1 MDYNVAKFFADT
13 YLINNTNLNYTR
25 GCDISLQK
33 TVVNGL

>member
-1 MDYNVAKFFADT
+1 MPDFQMGNKWAK
-13 YLINNTNLNYTR
+13 NNLR